1 MSTYMFGRSV
11 SALEKAF
18 LSKVLVEP
26 TRLEQGKHFNM
37 IRNIAIKNDISME
50 KAHEMLENKK
60 KLVAGL
66 NANNV
71 YTRETYSL
79 DKYGNVTRKNLYTNR
94 TEIVPED
101 TFIAPDG
108 TRKTRPHKKQT
119 KFQKVL
125 KYVWSYIKEMFTVY

>member
-37 IRNIAIKNDISME
+37 IRNIAIKNDIPME
-50 KAHEMLENKK
+50 KAHEMLESKK

-71 YTRETYSL
+71 YTHERYSI
-79 DKYGNVTRKNLYTNR
+79 DKYGNVTKKNLYTNR

-101 TFIAPDG
+101 RFTSSTTP
-108 TRKTRPHKKQT
+108 KKVHKQSRFMKL
-119 KFQKVL
+119 L
-125 KYVWSYIKEMFTVY
+125 KYYWTYVKEMFTVY